1 MKNTNILFAF
11 LFFNICACADLKL
24 IQEENKEEP
33 IIFSRIQTGTGS
45 INPNPPSYIRF
56 SKNARVVGELPENK
70 KLLIYSENIS
80 STKPVFKYA
89 LFPYKK
95 ADCRAPLGNL
105 KTTLADLASFDK
117 EASEVY
123 NHQFEYNSYT
133 NKATK
138 ERIINFSCALL
149 TDSELLHAID
159 SIKLLHKNSPIDSMG
174 IFLKNILIAANIRN
188 RLKSSQNITNHSED
202 TSQYTFTCAVY
213 ENPAYSGSPMQ
224 SSFQRYL
231 HTDVRLTTQQENHF
245 IKLEVDS
252 SYTLSEIH
260 QNIEAN
266 YYQSNNLDDLIG
278 IRCFNSMENL
288 SSVILYYFKKVNP

>member
-1 MKNTNILFAF
+1 MKSTNLLLVF
-11 LFFNICACADLKL
+11 LLISICACANLKP
-24 IQEENKEEP
+24 IQEKNKGEP

-45 INPNPPSYIRF
+45 ISLEPPSYIRF
-56 SKNARVVGELPENK
+56 SKKARVIGELPPQK

-80 STKPVFKYA
+80 SAKPAFRYT
-89 LFPYKK
+89 LFPYKGD
-95 ADCRAPLGNL
+95 DCRASLGDL
-105 KTTLADLASFDK
+105 KTTLADLDTSDK

-133 NKATK
+133 NKTSK
-138 ERIINFSCALL
+138 ETVINFSCSLL
-149 TDSELLHAID
+149 TDSELLHTID
-159 SIKLLHKNSPIDSMG
+159 SIQLLHKNTPVDSMG
-174 IFLKNILIAANIRN
+174 IFLKNILIAANIRD

-213 ENPAYSGSPMQ
+213 EHFIYSGSPMQ

-231 HTDVRLTTQQENHF
+231 HTDVRVITQQENHF

-260 QNIEAN
+260 QNMEVN
-266 YYQSNNLDDLIG
+266 YYQSNNLADLIG
-278 IRCFNSMENL
+278 VRCFNSPDNS